1 MRIIAGEY
9 KNRKLVAPKDL
20 KIRPTMDRTK
30 EALFNIINHNI
41 YDKSF
46 LDLFAGSGSISC
58 EAISRGASYVVCV
71 DNNKEAIEEALANV
85 ELEEAIRIINEN
97 NKIVDNKI
105 SIINADVVNFI
116 KTTTSSF
123 DYIFV
128 DPPYDID
135 IDVVNNI
142 IDLIMDNN
150 ILNNKGMLIIELGVE
165 SQIDNKYI
173 YNVRKYGKTQFY
185 FLRKE

>member
-46 LDLFAGSGSISC
+46 LDLFAGSGSIGC

-71 DNNKEAIEEALANV
+71 DNNKEAI
-85 ELEEAIRIINEN
+85 RIINEN

-105 SIINADVVNFI
+105 NIINADAINFI
-116 KTTTSSF
+116 KTTTSRF

>member
-1 MRIIAGEY
+1 MRIISGEY

-71 DNNKEAIEEALANV
+71 DNNKEAI
-85 ELEEAIRIINEN
+85 RIINEN

-135 IDVVNNI
+135 IDVVNIGNMHFSEGKKSI
-142 IDLIMDNN
+142 SEKVYVDDKDLDD
-150 ILNNKGMLIIELGVE
+150 LN
-165 SQIDNKYI
+165 YI
-173 YNVRKYGKTQFY
+173 KSKV
-185 FLRKE
+185 KEIYIRDTPNSKKEKF

>member
-71 DNNKEAIEEALANV
+71 DNNK
-85 ELEEAIRIINEN
+85 EAIRIINEN

>member
-46 LDLFAGSGSISC
+46 LDLFAGCGSISC

-71 DNNKEAIEEALANV
+71 DNNKEAI
-85 ELEEAIRIINEN
+85 RIINEN

-105 SIINADVVNFI
+105 NIINADAINFI